1 MEFGQT
7 TQEQEKT
14 AIRAKAGELLARF
27 PFEKD
32 KVIFREGHDG
42 TDAFVL
48 ESGKVGVFKN
58 IDGKAVRLAILEK
71 GAMFGEMAA
80 ITGERRSATTIALEH
95 SVVVR
100 ISKSTIQQKMGSC
113 DPFIKALIAIL
124 INNLSRV
131 NERYATTNK
140 MAEKLLTDL
149 KAANEK
155 EKQVAAEAAS
165 IPAVAAP
172 TP

>member
-14 AIRAKAGELLARF
+14 AIRAKPGELLARF

-58 IDGKAVRLAILEK
+58 IDGKAVRLAVLEK

-95 SVVVR
+95 
-100 ISKSTIQQKMGSC
+100 
-113 DPFIKALIAIL
+113 
-124 INNLSRV
+124 
-131 NERYATTNK
+131 
-140 MAEKLLTDL
+140 
-149 KAANEK
+149 
-155 EKQVAAEAAS
+155 
-165 IPAVAAP
+165 
-172 TP
+172 